1 VNCAY
6 WRLVDVIGGFFR
18 PCAQA
23 QFYCREPF
31 LGSISWLVWARDSN
45 GVRNMTEQLIE
56 TPRDSF
62 MEAAH
67 REMIAF
73 ERKERE
79 FRKWEKQ
86 ERAEQLGMPALKK
99 ELNN

>member
-1 VNCAY
+1 
-6 WRLVDVIGGFFR
+6 
-18 PCAQA
+18 
-23 QFYCREPF
+23 
-31 LGSISWLVWARDSN
+31 
-45 GVRNMTEQLIE
+45 MTEQFIE

-67 REMIAF
+67 REMIEF

-79 FRKWEKQ
+79 FRKRDKQ

-99 ELNN
+99 ELHN